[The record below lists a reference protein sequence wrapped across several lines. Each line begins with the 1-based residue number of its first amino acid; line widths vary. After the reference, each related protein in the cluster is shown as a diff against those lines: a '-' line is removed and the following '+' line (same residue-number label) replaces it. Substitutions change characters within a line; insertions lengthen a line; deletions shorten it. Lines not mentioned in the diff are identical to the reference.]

1 MEDIWNITALVV
13 SVLSVLLSLY
23 ALRQAT
29 TKNTSDMYLFFISQ
43 YAKEDMKL
51 ALRKLKDIKRGVY
64 RLEQWESDM
73 KNNLPKAF
81 EYDEARR
88 LVKYFYDTLAY
99 MKLEKLCNPE
109 FNFEV
114 NILNEVRY
122 IQVPPLLFM
131 PVIEYVIQ
139 TTVCGENGK
148 GENIRIDFQMEE
160 NQLRFI
166 CTYCL
171 RKKESLQVAPAFD
184 KLRQRLDLLYPG
196 GYQLKSGYNDEA
208 HAVIRDV
215 CENLRKEGCC
225 PP

>member
-99 MKLEKLCNPE
+99 MKWHGFIWTQSKPWK
-109 FNFEV
+109 NFLTVAMIKSHMRLFGMYAKIYERKGV
-114 NILNEVRY
+114 V
-122 IQVPPLLFM
+122 LLS
-131 PVIEYVIQ
+131 
-139 TTVCGENGK
+139 
-148 GENIRIDFQMEE
+148 
-160 NQLRFI
+160 
-166 CTYCL
+166 
-171 RKKESLQVAPAFD
+171 SLFSAFG
-184 KLRQRLDLLYPG
+184 DLIKP
-196 GYQLKSGYNDEA
+196 
-208 HAVIRDV
+208 
-215 CENLRKEGCC
+215 
-225 PP
+225 

>member
-99 MKLEKLCNPE
+99 MKLEKLCNQE

-114 NILNEVRY
+114 NVQNDVRY

-160 NQLRFI
+160 NQ
-166 CTYCL
+166 
-171 RKKESLQVAPAFD
+171 S
-184 KLRQRLDLLYPG
+184 
-196 GYQLKSGYNDEA
+196 
-208 HAVIRDV
+208 
-215 CENLRKEGCC
+215 
-225 PP
+225 

>member
-23 ALRQAT
+23 AFRQAT

-99 MKLEKLCNPE
+99 MKLEKLIE
-109 FNFEV
+109 ARF
-114 NILNEVRY
+114 VRLICLKKGAWLY
-122 IQVPPLLFM
+122 LD
-131 PVIEYVIQ
+131 
-139 TTVCGENGK
+139 TVEA
-148 GENIRIDFQMEE
+148 MEK
-160 NQLRFI
+160 F
-166 CTYCL
+166 
-171 RKKESLQVAPAFD
+171 FD
-184 KLRQRLDLLYPG
+184 
-196 GYQLKSGYNDEA
+196 SGYDKKPY
-208 HAVIRDV
+208 AVIRDV

>member
-99 MKLEKLCNPE
+99 MKLEKLIE
-109 FNFEV
+109 ARF
-114 NILNEVRY
+114 VRLICLKKGAWLY
-122 IQVPPLLFM
+122 LDTVEAMEKFLTVAMIKSHMRLFGMYAKIYERKGVVLLS
-131 PVIEYVIQ
+131 
-139 TTVCGENGK
+139 
-148 GENIRIDFQMEE
+148 
-160 NQLRFI
+160 
-166 CTYCL
+166 
-171 RKKESLQVAPAFD
+171 SLVSAFG
-184 KLRQRLDLLYPG
+184 DLIKP
-196 GYQLKSGYNDEA
+196 
-208 HAVIRDV
+208 
-215 CENLRKEGCC
+215 
-225 PP
+225 

>member
-99 MKLEKLCNPE
+99 MKLEKLIEARFVRLICLKKGAWSKPWK
-109 FNFEV
+109 NFLTVAMIKSHMRLFGMYAKIYERKGV
-114 NILNEVRY
+114 V
-122 IQVPPLLFM
+122 LLS
-131 PVIEYVIQ
+131 
-139 TTVCGENGK
+139 
-148 GENIRIDFQMEE
+148 
-160 NQLRFI
+160 
-166 CTYCL
+166 
-171 RKKESLQVAPAFD
+171 SLFSAFG
-184 KLRQRLDLLYPG
+184 DLIKP
-196 GYQLKSGYNDEA
+196 
-208 HAVIRDV
+208 
-215 CENLRKEGCC
+215 
-225 PP
+225 

>member
-88 LVKYFYDTLAY
+88 LVKYFYDTCLKKGAWLY
-99 MKLEKLCNPE
+99 LDTVEAMEK
-109 FNFEV
+109 F
-114 NILNEVRY
+114 
-122 IQVPPLLFM
+122 
-131 PVIEYVIQ
+131 
-139 TTVCGENGK
+139 
-148 GENIRIDFQMEE
+148 
-160 NQLRFI
+160 
-166 CTYCL
+166 
-171 RKKESLQVAPAFD
+171 FD
-184 KLRQRLDLLYPG
+184 
-196 GYQLKSGYNDEA
+196 SGYDKKPY
-208 HAVIRDV
+208 AVIRDV

>member
-99 MKLEKLCNPE
+99 MKLEKL
-109 FNFEV
+109 
-114 NILNEVRY
+114 
-122 IQVPPLLFM
+122 
-131 PVIEYVIQ
+131 IEA
-139 TTVCGENGK
+139 
-148 GENIRIDFQMEE
+148 
-160 NQLRFI
+160 RF
-166 CTYCL
+166 
-171 RKKESLQVAPAFD
+171 RKI
-184 KLRQRLDLLYPG
+184 DLLEERSMA
-196 GYQLKSGYNDEA
+196 LSGYSRS
-208 HAVIRDV
+208 HGKVF
-215 CENLRKEGCC
+215 
-225 PP
+225 

>member
-99 MKLEKLCNPE
+99 MKLEKLIE
-109 FNFEV
+109 ARF
-114 NILNEVRY
+114 VRLICLKKGAWLY
-122 IQVPPLLFM
+122 LD
-131 PVIEYVIQ
+131 
-139 TTVCGENGK
+139 TVEA
-148 GENIRIDFQMEE
+148 MEK
-160 NQLRFI
+160 F
-166 CTYCL
+166 
-171 RKKESLQVAPAFD
+171 FD
-184 KLRQRLDLLYPG
+184 
-196 GYQLKSGYNDEA
+196 SGYDKKPY
-208 HAVIRDV
+208 AVIRYAKIYEKKGV
-215 CENLRKEGCC
+215 VLLSSCFRLLVILNKVLIEETIGALIFIS
-225 PP
+225 

>member
-1 MEDIWNITALVV
+1 
-13 SVLSVLLSLY
+13 
-23 ALRQAT
+23 
-29 TKNTSDMYLFFISQ
+29 MYLFFISQ

-109 FNFEV
+109 FNFEK
-114 NILNEVRY
+114 
-122 IQVPPLLFM
+122 F
-131 PVIEYVIQ
+131 
-139 TTVCGENGK
+139 
-148 GENIRIDFQMEE
+148 
-160 NQLRFI
+160 
-166 CTYCL
+166 
-171 RKKESLQVAPAFD
+171 FD
-184 KLRQRLDLLYPG
+184 
-196 GYQLKSGYNDEA
+196 SGYDKKPY
-208 HAVIRDV
+208 AVIRDV